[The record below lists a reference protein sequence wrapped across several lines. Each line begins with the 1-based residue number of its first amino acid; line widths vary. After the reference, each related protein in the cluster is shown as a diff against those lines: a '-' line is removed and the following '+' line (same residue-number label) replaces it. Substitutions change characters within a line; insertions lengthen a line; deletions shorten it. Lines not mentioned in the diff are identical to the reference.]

1 MRKTIKTDREV
12 EMLIPVWHT
21 KAERQLQAL
30 DYDRPMVRFVL
41 PPGSYDCENLE
52 KWVLRGADV
61 SEEDQNYLASLGFVP
76 GLEPGDYIEGIT
88 SGLDPDHECN

>member
-1 MRKTIKTDREV
+1 MRKTIKTDRPV
-12 EMLIPVWHT
+12 EMLIPVWHI

-41 PPGSYDCENLE
+41 PPGSYDCGRLE

-61 SEEDQNYLASLGFVP
+61 SEEDQEYLASLGFVP

>member
-1 MRKTIKTDREV
+1 MRKTIKTDRAV

-30 DYDRPMVRFVL
+30 DYDRPMVKFTL

-61 SEEDQNYLASLGFVP
+61 SEEDQLYLAQLGFVP
-76 GLEPGDYIEGIT
+76 GIGLDDYIEGIT
-88 SGLDPDHECN
+88 TGLDPEEELN